1 MTASKVCAHSW
12 TDEDGCVNRCNG
24 PQTIGRYCEMHADF
38 HADAFKAELTRL
50 RAENEELRKDV
61 VFCARNAIEFFI
73 TTTGPCIGRFY
84 TVTYTRGTD
93 DEVTAAVRQARQ
105 KGE

>member
-1 MTASKVCAHSW
+1 VSGYEHDHCTRR
-12 TDEDGCVNRCNG
+12 E
-24 PQTIGRYCEMHADF
+24 I
-38 HADAFKAELTRL
+38 ELEAALSTS
-50 RAENEELRKDV
+50 RAECEEQSSRRVDEEMRAERAEAECEELRRDV